1 MTGVEP
7 PYRRIAAEIRRRID
21 LGELRPGDPVPS
33 ARRLTREH
41 GVAIA
46 TATKVL
52 ALLRD
57 EGLVLTRPGA
67 GTVVAPAHRPSG
79 PGTSTAAPR
88 PGTAGAPSGPR
99 RGPDG
104 GEPELSRD
112 ALIRRAVAR
121 ADAGGLG
128 AVSMRQ
134 LAAELGTATMSL
146 YRHVRGR
153 DDLILAMAD
162 AVLGDAPLPAV
173 PPAGWRARLDL
184 LARAQWAVY
193 RRHPWLP
200 HVISMARPQPL
211 PNGMGHTE
219 WALRATDGLGLDRH
233 VRWHVTITLMAY
245 VRGIAT
251 NLEPGEQAVQ
261 DTGLSDDQWVDR
273 HRDTF
278 QRMFSTG
285 GLTRMAALTG
295 PGQVDID
302 LETVFDF
309 GLRRLLDGYAALI
322 EGRDGEAGPG
332 R

>member
-1 MTGVEP
+1 MTGRQP

-57 EGLVLTRPGA
+57 EGRVLTRPGA
-67 GTVVAPAHRPSG
+67 GTVVAPARTVG
-79 PGTSTAAPR
+79 PG
-88 PGTAGAPSGPR
+88 PGRDPNGTGPA
-99 RGPDG
+99 
-104 GEPELSRD
+104 LSRER
-112 ALIRRAVAR
+112 LIRAGIVL
-121 ADAGGLG
+121 ADEGGLG

-134 LAAELGTATMSL
+134 LAADLGVATMSL

-153 DDLILAMAD
+153 DDLVLAMAD
-162 AVLGDAPLPAV
+162 AALADAPLPAV
-173 PPAGWRARLDL
+173 APAGWRARLDL
-184 LARAQWAVY
+184 LARAQWAAY
-193 RRHPWLP
+193 RRHRWLP

-211 PNGMGHTE
+211 PSGMAHTE
-219 WALRATDGLGLDRH
+219 WALRATAGLGLDRH
-233 VRWHVTITLMAY
+233 VRWHVAVTLMAY

-251 NLEPGEQAVQ
+251 NLEMGAQAVQ
-261 DTGLSDDQWVDR
+261 DTGLSDEQWVDQ
-273 HRDTF
+273 HQTTF
-278 QRMFSTG
+278 QRMIAGG
-285 GLTRMAALTG
+285 GLATMAALTSE
-295 PGQVDID
+295 GQLDLD

-309 GLRRLLDGYAALI
+309 GLRRLLDGYATLI
-322 EGRDGEAGPG
+322 EGRPDAEVSPG

>member
-1 MTGVEP
+1 MTGSEP

-67 GTVVAPAHRPSG
+67 GTVVAPALRPSG
-79 PGTSTAAPR
+79 LGASAAAPR
-88 PGTAGAPSGPR
+88 PRTAAAPGPR

-104 GEPELSRD
+104 GDPELGRD
-112 ALIRRAVAR
+112 RLVRTAIAL
-121 ADAGGLG
+121 ADAGGLP

-134 LAAELGTATMSL
+134 LAADLGVATMSL

-153 DDLILAMAD
+153 DDLVLAMAD
-162 AVLGDAPLPAV
+162 AALADAPLPAT

-193 RRHPWLP
+193 RRHRWLP

-211 PNGMGHTE
+211 PHGMAHTE

-233 VRWHVTITLMAY
+233 VRWHVAVTLMAY

-251 NLEPGEQAVQ
+251 NLEMGAQAVQ
-261 DTGLSDDQWVDR
+261 DTGLSDEQWVDR
-273 HRDTF
+273 HQATF
-278 QRMFSTG
+278 QRIFAGG
-285 GLTRMAALTG
+285 GLATMAALTG
-295 PGQVDID
+295 EGQIDLD
-302 LETVFDF
+302 LETVFEF
-309 GLRRLLDGYAALI
+309 GLRRLLDGYATLV
-322 EGRDGEAGPG
+322 EGRLSPG

>member
-1 MTGVEP
+1 MTRPEP
-7 PYRRIAAEIRRRID
+7 PYRRIAAELRRRID

-67 GTVVAPAHRPSG
+67 GTVVAPARP
-79 PGTSTAAPR
+79 AAPR
-88 PGTAGAPSGPR
+88 PRT
-99 RGPDG
+99 G

-112 ALIRRAVAR
+112 RLVRRAVAL

-134 LAAELGTATMSL
+134 LAADLGTATMSL

-162 AVLGDAPLPAV
+162 AVLGDAPLPTV

-184 LARAQWAVY
+184 MARAQWAVY
-193 RRHPWLP
+193 RRHRWLP

-211 PNGMGHTE
+211 PNGMAHTE
-219 WALRATDGLGLDRH
+219 WALRATEGLGLDRH
-233 VRWHVTITLMAY
+233 ARWHVTITLMAY

-251 NLEPGEQAVQ
+251 NLEPGAQAVQ
-261 DTGLSDDQWVDR
+261 DTGLSDDEWVDR
-273 HRDTF
+273 HRDDF
-278 QRMFSTG
+278 RRMFTSG
-285 GLTRMAALTG
+285 GLATMAALTG
-295 PGQVDID
+295 EGAIDVD

-309 GLRRLLDGYAALI
+309 GLRRLLDGYATLI
-322 EGRDGEAGPG
+322 EGRAGG
-332 R
+332 LS

>member
-67 GTVVAPAHRPSG
+67 GTVVAPAERPSG
-79 PGTSTAAPR
+79 LGASAAAPR
-88 PGTAGAPSGPR
+88 SRTAAATPGPR
-99 RGPDG
+99 RGPDRG
-104 GEPELSRD
+104 DPELSRD
-112 ALIRRAVAR
+112 RLVRRAVAL

-128 AVSMRQ
+128 AVTMRH
-134 LAAELGTATMSL
+134 LAADLGTATMSL

-153 DDLILAMAD
+153 DDLVLAMAD
-162 AVLGDAPLPAV
+162 AVLGDAPLPPV

-193 RRHPWLP
+193 RRHRWLP

-211 PNGMGHTE
+211 ANGMAHTE
-219 WALRATDGLGLDRH
+219 WALRATEGLGLDRH
-233 VRWHVTITLMAY
+233 VRWHVAVTLMAY

-251 NLEPGEQAVQ
+251 NLEPGAQAVQ
-261 DTGLSDDQWVDR
+261 DTGLSDDEWVDR
-273 HRDTF
+273 HRDDF
-278 QRMFSTG
+278 RRMFSTG
-285 GLTRMAALTG
+285 GLATMAALTG
-295 PGQVDID
+295 EGAIDLD
-302 LETVFDF
+302 LETVFHF

-322 EGRDGEAGPG
+322 EGRPGELS
-332 R
+332 